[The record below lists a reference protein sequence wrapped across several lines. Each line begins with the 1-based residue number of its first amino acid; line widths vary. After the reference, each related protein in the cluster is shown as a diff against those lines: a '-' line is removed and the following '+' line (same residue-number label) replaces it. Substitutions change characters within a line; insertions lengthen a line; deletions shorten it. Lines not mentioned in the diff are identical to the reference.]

1 MDAFPA
7 TEADPQASD
16 ETSSTPERK
25 LNATAKVLRVLEVV
39 SEPPGPHRL
48 NTLVT
53 RSGLA
58 KTSVHRL
65 LGELVESGYVERD
78 ALGRYRPARHL
89 SVLAAKVMSGSMSND
104 VHSILTELQQEV
116 GNTVHFA
123 LKTGHHAVYVDKVEG
138 DEQPLHMASRPGME
152 LALHATAIGKA
163 ILAYGPEADLRD
175 YARRTGLPPV
185 TANTLTSLPEL
196 IADGEHVRDRGYAI
210 DNQENEP
217 LIRCIAAPVF
227 DQQHEPV
234 GAVSIST
241 VVALVDAE
249 QLLSFAPQLI
259 ATAAR
264 VQIALT

>member
-1 MDAFPA
+1 MSASSVA
-7 TEADPQASD
+7 AADEQTAGAAKSAPK
-16 ETSSTPERK
+16 PK
-25 LNATAKVLRVLEVV
+25 LNATAKVLRVLEVA
-39 SEPPGPHRL
+39 SEPPGPYRL
-48 NTLVT
+48 STLVT

-78 ALGRYRPARHL
+78 TLGRYRPARAL

-104 VHSILTELQQEV
+104 VHSILTELQHQV

-123 LKTGHHAVYVDKVEG
+123 LKTGQHAVYVDKVEG

-152 LALHATAIGKA
+152 ITLHSTAIGKA
-163 ILAYGPEADLRD
+163 ILAFGSEADLRD
-175 YARRTGLPPV
+175 YARHTGLPAV
-185 TANTLTSLPEL
+185 TAKTITSLPEL
-196 IADGEHVRDRGYAI
+196 IADGEHVRSHGYAI
-210 DNQENEP
+210 DDQENEP

-227 DQQHEPV
+227 DPQHEPI

-249 QLLSFAPQLI
+249 QLLSFAPQLM